1 MSSSME
7 EEYILY
13 LEDLEDFVDTML
25 EEGEYPEEQFE
36 NLFLFWGKKFKETS
50 ALVITDQ
57 MVADYMSDFENENL
71 NRALRELINKG
82 AVDVMWDSD
91 KNDFVFKAT
100 G

>member
-7 EEYILY
+7 DEYILY

-25 EEGEYPEEQFE
+25 DEADYPQEQFE

-71 NRALRELINKG
+71 NRALRTLIEEGK
-82 AVDVMWDSD
+82 VDVMWDSE
-91 KNDFVFKAT
+91 KNDFVFKAAE
-100 G
+100 